1 MQQPDTSSTSRRQAP
16 PASAPGRGFA
26 LALAAMVLVVLLLR
40 LNLVFRLNVNW
51 DEFYFL
57 HHVYAYLRGE
67 LVAPLQ
73 TFHVHFLTWLPGVAQ
88 NEVDQIVA
96 ARLVIFVLLVA
107 STALTYLIAR
117 AILDRAAAAFS
128 VLCYLTLS
136 YAVEHGTSFRADP
149 IASFLF
155 LASLALLVKGAGSI
169 AGAAGSGLVAAAAVM
184 ITIKS
189 VFYLPVLGVVLLAG
203 LLDREEWRRSLWRI
217 LAFAAAFLASLAAL
231 YLLHAASLAEPTL
244 EATGRQAG
252 ASASKVIMLD
262 NLFPRWRYLVRTLI
276 HDMAIWLML
285 LLGAVYLAVELFR
298 ARPWPSRRALLLLS
312 FLLPLG
318 TLAFYRNAFP
328 YYYVFLLTP
337 AAIVCGVVFQR
348 LLPSRE
354 AARSK
359 LSYGIALLLVVAV
372 SLGFARSYLE
382 NAENRTA
389 EQRKTVA
396 LVHEIFPEP
405 VAYIGRT
412 TTVTSFRHVGFFM
425 STWGLEIYRARGTP
439 MFRDLIIE
447 EEPLF
452 LLATRAQLDL
462 ETDQGP
468 YRESGYALFEED
480 YRVLQNNYV
489 HHWGD
494 LYLAGKTLRFGEDG
508 QAIEFE
514 ILIAGRYT
522 LEASG
527 PVEIDGEIVTPG
539 SAISLSVGSHRARSQ
554 GEGTETALLRW
565 GERPSRPDEPASG
578 APFFERL

>member
-494 LYLAGKTLRFGEDG
+494 LYLAGKTLPVS
-508 QAIEFE
+508 
-514 ILIAGRYT
+514 YT
-522 LEASG
+522 HLTL
-527 PVEIDGEIVTPG
+527 PTIY
-539 SAISLSVGSHRARSQ
+539 SV
-554 GEGTETALLRW
+554 
-565 GERPSRPDEPASG
+565 
-578 APFFERL
+578 